1 MENKGYWIE
10 KKEQFDAFYQTNK
23 KIILGAVA
31 AIVAIVG
38 VSIYWSNYYMP
49 SQEKEA
55 STKLAPLYY
64 YFKNDSN
71 NIVINGDKSKK
82 IISALKIA
90 DKYGSTKKGKEAA
103 LMAAI
108 SLMREKK
115 YDQALDYIAKTG
127 AKDRTLNAAII
138 NMEAV
143 CHSNL
148 GDPSKAA
155 SLFKKASSLAE
166 NEFSA
171 EYLKRAGMHYEAAKE
186 FDNALSCYEE
196 IESRY
201 PTTSV
206 GTDIGKYVA
215 KMKAKLGEF
224 NP

>member
-90 DKYGSTKKGKEAA
+90 DKP
-103 LMAAI
+103 
-108 SLMREKK
+108 
-115 YDQALDYIAKTG
+115 QA
-127 AKDRTLNAAII
+127 
-138 NMEAV
+138 
-143 CHSNL
+143 
-148 GDPSKAA
+148 
-155 SLFKKASSLAE
+155 
-166 NEFSA
+166 SA
-171 EYLKRAGMHYEAAKE
+171 R
-186 FDNALSCYEE
+186 
-196 IESRY
+196 
-201 PTTSV
+201 
-206 GTDIGKYVA
+206 
-215 KMKAKLGEF
+215 
-224 NP
+224 